1 MATFDQNI
9 TAIKQAQYGYEVR
22 DAIAEGLTQCFDK
35 VAYHSLDYEEIDLD
49 DGGKEIDIIFPNNR
63 KIAVH
68 TSYNKSGKYYAVVG
82 FKGQNS
88 CYYANFTPN
97 PTYTIEKLYDGSILV
112 NLSSTQS
119 ELTKTT
125 KIRVGYDAIET
136 SVLITSTSESS
147 AGLGNVAEI
156 MLNRVKYSGGY
167 DAKSSSTYYPGTITN
182 PSYIPIE
189 MIDFGGPGECLQV
202 YSGVKTT
209 FDGRNLYRDLSTGG
223 RVGCHFYTKF
233 VYDSLS

>member
-22 DAIAEGLTQCFDK
+22 DAIAEGLTQCYNKDI
-35 VAYHSLDYEEIDLD
+35 YSHLDYTESNVNN
-49 DGGKEIDIIFPNNR
+49 GKMIDIPLPDGKIVRIF
-63 KIAVH
+63 
-68 TSYNKSGKYYAVVG
+68 TSINISNKYYVSVG
-82 FKGQNS
+82 IGNLTA

-112 NLSSTQS
+112 NLSSTRS

-147 AGLGNVAEI
+147 VGLGNVAEI

-167 DAKSSSTYYPGTITN
+167 DAKKSSTYYPGTITN

-202 YSGVKTT
+202 SSGVNTT
-209 FDGRNLYRDLSTGG
+209 FDGRNLYRDLSAGG

-233 VYDSLS
+233 VYS

>member
-22 DAIAEGLTQCFDK
+22 DAISEGLQQCYDK

-63 KIAVH
+63 KIAVL

-82 FKGQNS
+82 FKGQHS

-202 YSGVKTT
+202 SSGVNTT
-209 FDGRNLYRDLSTGG
+209 FDGRNLYRDLSAGG

>member
-9 TAIKQAQYGYEVR
+9 TAIRQAQYGYEVR
-22 DAIAEGLTQCFDK
+22 DAIADGLTQCYDK
-35 VAYHSLDYEEIDLD
+35 VAYHSLDYEEIDVD

-63 KIAVH
+63 KIAIL
-68 TSYNKSGKYYAVVG
+68 TSYNRAGNYYATVG
-82 FKGQNS
+82 FKGAHS
-88 CYYANFTPN
+88 CYYANFTRN

-112 NLSSTQS
+112 NLSSTKS

-136 SVLITSTSESS
+136 SILISSTSESS

-156 MLNRVKYSGGY
+156 MLNRVRYSGGY
-167 DAKSSSTYYPGTITN
+167 DAKSSSTYYPGKIDN

-202 YSGVKTT
+202 SSGVKTT
-209 FDGRNLYRDLSTGG
+209 FDGRNLYRDLSAGG